1 MKILRNKDKHVI
13 LLNGLM
19 VDDDVFEDDMAS
31 YSNLS
36 LFCLFDQLSLD
47 RYTLMVIY
55 GEQNHYGKQQEEK
68 EKKMMMMRRGIKM
81 MSIEVQSGKVVG
93 FIIELMEEF
102 DEDTEEGR
110 YACNRF
116 ELFDV

>member
-55 GEQNHYGKQQEEK
+55 GE
-68 EKKMMMMRRGIKM
+68 
-81 MSIEVQSGKVVG
+81 
-93 FIIELMEEF
+93 
-102 DEDTEEGR
+102 
-110 YACNRF
+110 
-116 ELFDV
+116 